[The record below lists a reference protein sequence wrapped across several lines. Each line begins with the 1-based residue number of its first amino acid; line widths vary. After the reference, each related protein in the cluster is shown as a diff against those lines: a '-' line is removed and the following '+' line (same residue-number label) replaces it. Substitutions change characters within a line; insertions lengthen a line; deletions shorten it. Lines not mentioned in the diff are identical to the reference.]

1 MLIIIIAPI
10 QLKLINVSFQVIL
23 HTQFLEKKKKVTAA
37 IIDFIYIV
45 LAIESF
51 LDASFK

>member
-1 MLIIIIAPI
+1 MLASR
-10 QLKLINVSFQVIL
+10 LFYTLSFL
-23 HTQFLEKKKKVTAA
+23 KKKKVTAA